1 VMAPVW
7 NLLFLTVRSACIIL
21 LHSTDLAVFK
31 LTEGPR
37 PIYGTL
43 LMVSVSKLRSD
54 AASSTCF
61 DRSIPKLRSNRH
73 VNRGYIRINVAICW
87 RQGTIYC
94 QCSQVN
100 VRVVD
105 PSCRKTR
112 SNHCLF
118 VKESYFGHDDNKK
131 RDFVFEKLINFEV

>member
-1 VMAPVW
+1 MAPVW
-7 NLLFLTVRSACIIL
+7 NLLFLTVRSACIIM

-31 LTEGPR
+31 LTEGSG

-43 LMVSVSKLRSD
+43 LMVSVSKLGST
-54 AASSTCF
+54 ASSSTCF

-73 VNRGYIRINVAICW
+73 VYRESIGINVAICW
-87 RQGTIYC
+87 RQGASYC
-94 QCSQVN
+94 QRSRVG

-112 SNHCLF
+112 SNHCIF

-131 RDFVFEKLINFEV
+131 RDFVFEKLINFDV